1 MMKMIKSKLNG
12 KYELYLPEHRAN
24 REEWHN
30 EKGWE
35 KARLDSMHSMIGK
48 GDVVYYVGAE
58 LGEMAALCQMW
69 GAEVVMFEPNFSAW
83 PSIKKTWEANKLKNP
98 LACYA
103 GFASNVHQPIP
114 PKADWAL
121 MKRGDWT
128 IQEDGFPKFANG
140 EIVEAHGFSELYLEA
155 DGLPQYR
162 IDNLVAGGLKPPTV
176 LTMDVEGSE
185 CQVLFG
191 AEKTIREHKPKIW
204 MSWHPEFQFHQFNI
218 YTRDM
223 RNWIIDKGY
232 DETYIDYEH
241 ELHMMYLPNGKPCK
255 Y

>member
-1 MMKMIKSKLNG
+1 MVKSKLNG

-35 KARLDSMHSMIGK
+35 KARLESMHKHIGK

-69 GAEVVMFEPNFSAW
+69 GAEVVLFEPNFSAW

-114 PKADWAL
+114 PKPDIAL
-121 MKRGDWT
+121 LNGKGWE
-128 IQEDGFPKFANG
+128 IGEDGFPLSANG

-162 IDNLVAGGLKPPTV
+162 IDNLVAEGLKPPTV
-176 LTMDVEGSE
+176 ITADVEGADM
-185 CQVLFG
+185 QVLYG
-191 AEKTIREHKPKIW
+191 AKKTIEQYHPKIW
-204 MSWHPEFQFHQFNI
+204 MSWHPEFQFDQYGI
-218 YTRDM
+218 YLRNARD
-223 RNWIIDKGY
+223 WLIDRGY
-232 DETYIDYEH
+232 SETFLDYEH
-241 ELHMMYLPNGKPCK
+241 EIHMLYVSKGV
-255 Y
+255 